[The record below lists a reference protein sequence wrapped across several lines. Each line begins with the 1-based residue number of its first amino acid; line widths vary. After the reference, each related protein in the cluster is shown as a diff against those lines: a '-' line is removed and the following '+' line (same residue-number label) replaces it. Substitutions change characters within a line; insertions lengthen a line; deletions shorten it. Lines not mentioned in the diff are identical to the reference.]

1 MPGKE
6 NTQQC
11 FANEFKIDGELRCEE
26 YLRVFAEPLFE
37 TDIYFCFY
45 VVRVRGFGLRLYI
58 TLVLKFQ
65 VTCGLMFFALWI
77 FLGQKYPKNK

>member
-37 TDIYFCFY
+37 TDICFCFY

-65 VTCGLMFFALWI
+65 VTWGFMYVLSFVELAKYWI
-77 FLGQKYPKNK
+77 S